1 MNTFNLTNHDGK
13 YYADSREVA
22 EKIERPHYELLKSI
36 RNYCDF
42 LTEGN
47 FPVSDFFVLAEYE
60 DSTGRKLP
68 CYLITKK
75 GCDMIANKLT
85 GKKGVLFTAAY
96 VSAFEQMKEHIEN
109 HSAAQLYS
117 TKATSAGE
125 VASLI
130 GTLRTVMKDQKSNP
144 AKIAEMAEDVCHQFG
159 VALPGNFVE
168 TSRWEQLK
176 FDPAI

>member
-22 EKIERPHYELLKSI
+22 EKIERPHKELLRSI
-36 RNYCDF
+36 RTYCEY
-42 LTEGN
+42 LTESKIAL
-47 FPVSDFFVLAEYE
+47 VDFFVSAEYK
-60 DSTGRKLP
+60 DSKGETRP

-96 VSAFEQMKEHIEN
+96 VSAFEQMKEQIEN
-109 HSAAQLYS
+109 HSPAQLYS

-130 GTLRTVMKDQKSNP
+130 RTLRTVMKDQKSHP

-159 VALPGNFVE
+159 VALPKNFVE
-168 TSRWEQLK
+168 TSRWEQLSL
-176 FDPAI
+176 DPAI

>member
-1 MNTFNLTNHDGK
+1 MNNLQLTNYDGK
-13 YYADSREVA
+13 FYADSREVA

-36 RNYCDF
+36 RKYCDF
-42 LTEGN
+42 LAKGN
-47 FPVSDFFVLAEYE
+47 FPASEYFVLADYE

-96 VSAFEQMKEHIEN
+96 VSAFEQMKKQIEEHRVV
-109 HSAAQLYS
+109 QFYS

-130 GTLRTVMKDQKSNP
+130 KALRSVMKDQKSHP
-144 AKIAEMAEDVCHQFG
+144 TKIAEMAEGVCHQFG
-159 VALPGNFVE
+159 VIIPKNFVE
-168 TSRWEQLK
+168 SAPWEQIQLTEV
-176 FDPAI
+176 